1 MPFVPH
7 THYTPLTLNALTL
20 TEGFDANAAISQL
33 DTIKTNVTSFE
44 TGRNQAI
51 INSYDI
57 ATELDKNKRLQENPK
72 YKKYIPTNG
81 KVRPSTADEMIRDSA
96 ILNDA
101 NNQTYILGSIAVAS
115 LVILSMYI

>member
-33 DTIKTNVTSFE
+33 DIIKTNVTSFE